1 MNPILREQ
9 GIECQ
14 RIPGHVTTRGHHS
27 DLAPYELLA
36 IDLKTDL
43 PKTRQ
48 GCTIC
53 MIVVCLFSMK
63 RHTIAL
69 KKKHEEYEAFRSL
82 ISQIYEGQ
90 GFKTR
95 RLRIDISGEQT
106 SHKMIEYCISK
117 GIKRELVPHAHS
129 PQSNP
134 TKRQLQTLFQ
144 MIRVVRLA
152 AQLPRWLWDELA
164 DAIYKVDACLPVRN
178 NPVGKPP
185 DAMITGTVPDLS
197 CKSVRLSF
205 AIEDQRTYGHLRSR
219 EGTCLAYIGQ

>member
-1 MNPILREQ
+1 MSQSSKVVQCYSIDCLACTLGKSKYADHVSVNPILREQ

-69 KKKHEEYEAFRSL
+69 KKKHEEYEAFKNF
-82 ISQIYEGQ
+82 ISQIVEGQ

-95 RLRIDISGEQT
+95 RLRMDISGEQI
-106 SHKMIEYCISK
+106 SHKVIEYW
-117 GIKRELVPHAHS
+117 A
-129 PQSNP
+129 
-134 TKRQLQTLFQ
+134 
-144 MIRVVRLA
+144 
-152 AQLPRWLWDELA
+152 
-164 DAIYKVDACLPVRN
+164 
-178 NPVGKPP
+178 
-185 DAMITGTVPDLS
+185 
-197 CKSVRLSF
+197 
-205 AIEDQRTYGHLRSR
+205 SR
-219 EGTCLAYIGQ
+219 ES